1 MKAFRTVCCDLL
13 ATHHDQTTHRGL
25 GHTVTLDASPWWCR
39 FVVVVAATLCKGVE
53 KYTHQHV
60 TRRSDLHVGAT
71 QDSVGGLQVETSDG
85 EWVDAASDPGSIVVN
100 FGDMLQVLTSKTS
113 R

>member
-13 ATHHDQTTHRGL
+13 ATHPDQTTHRGL

-39 FVVVVAATLCKGVE
+39 YVVVVGCYPVQAS
-53 KYTHQHV
+53 KYTHQYV
-60 TRRSDLHVGAT
+60 TRRSALHVGAT

-100 FGDMLQVLTSKTS
+100 FGDMLQV
-113 R
+113 